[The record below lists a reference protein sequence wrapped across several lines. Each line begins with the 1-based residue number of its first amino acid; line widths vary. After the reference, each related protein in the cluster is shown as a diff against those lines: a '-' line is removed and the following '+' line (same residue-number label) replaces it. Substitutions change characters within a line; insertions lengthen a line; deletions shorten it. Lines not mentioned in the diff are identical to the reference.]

1 MVALVVV
8 ATAGL
13 MVRAPLQRVPEN
25 AIRFVVGSM
34 ILSVGTFWTLGSLAG
49 PDTRS
54 HPKILGGLLGSRSDL
69 PL

>member
-25 AIRFVVGSM
+25 AIRFVVGKM
-34 ILSVGTFWTLGSLAG
+34 IL
-49 PDTRS
+49 TRIMQ
-54 HPKILGGLLGSRSDL
+54 HI
-69 PL
+69 